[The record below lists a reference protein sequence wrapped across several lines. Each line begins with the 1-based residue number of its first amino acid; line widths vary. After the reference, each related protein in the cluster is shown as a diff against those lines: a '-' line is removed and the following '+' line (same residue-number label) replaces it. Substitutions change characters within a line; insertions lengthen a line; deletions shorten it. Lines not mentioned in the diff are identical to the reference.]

1 MARNT
6 RKQQRRSAATTPVT
20 TNSGERINRY
30 LAHCGLCSRREA
42 DRWIVAGRISING
55 KRITTPGVQVMEND
69 RVELDGKKVRPNEE
83 RTYLLYHKPAGLMC
97 ARSDPRDRPLIY
109 DTLDIA
115 PNVQSVGRL
124 DMDSEGLLLLTDDG
138 DLAQRLTRPEYGV
151 EREYRVRITGHLELK
166 SIEQLQHGG
175 IDIGEGELSVP
186 WRIVIDAETGG
197 HSWITTTLSCGRWR
211 EIRRTLEALNHQV
224 RRLIRTR
231 FGPIK
236 LDATLKRGGLRPL
249 TNHEKKTLLAA
260 NRAP

>member
-1 MARNT
+1 MAR
-6 RKQQRRSAATTPVT
+6 KDHQRRSPASSPPDAPE
-20 TNSGERINRY
+20 SGERINRY

-42 DRWIVAGRISING
+42 DRWIVAGRVAVNG
-55 KRITTPGVQVMEND
+55 KKITAPGVKIMASDQVE
-69 RVELDGKKVRPNEE
+69 VDGKRVAPNEE

-97 ARSDPRDRPLIY
+97 ARSDPRGRPLIY
-109 DTLDIA
+109 DKLDVA

-151 EREYRVRITGHLELK
+151 EREYRVRITGHLTLP
-166 SIEQLQHGG
+166 SIEQLQRGG
-175 IDIGEGELSVP
+175 IDIGDGELSVP
-186 WRIVIDAETGG
+186 WRMVVDAETGG
-197 HSWITTTLSCGRWR
+197 HSWITTTLTCGRWR

-236 LDATLKRGGLRPL
+236 LDSSLRSGLFRPL
-249 TNHEKKTLLAA
+249 TNQEKRLLQAPKKAA
-260 NRAP
+260 